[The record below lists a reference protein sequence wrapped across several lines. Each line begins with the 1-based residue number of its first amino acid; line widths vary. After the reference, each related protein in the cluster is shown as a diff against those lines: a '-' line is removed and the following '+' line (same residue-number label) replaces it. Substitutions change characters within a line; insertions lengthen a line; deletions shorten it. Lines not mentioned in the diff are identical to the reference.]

1 MKNRRRLMALLSFL
15 LVVQSPLSVLANTEY
30 PTYEEYRSGIA
41 LKGETAKTEADYT
54 VIEITSEEDL
64 FELAQSCQLDTWS
77 ADKYVSLNADIT
89 LQKYTDISIPSFAGI
104 FEGNGHTIS
113 GLRLTNQGSAVGLF
127 RYIQTDGIV
136 RSLHVEGK
144 VTPDGSQNMTG
155 GIAGINYGKI
165 ENCSF
170 SGQVSGDS
178 RVGGI
183 AGVNEETGEIRRCS
197 SDAVVV
203 GNHSVGGIVG
213 DNHGTLNNC
222 TNTGNVNTYT
232 TEISYN
238 LEDFTMDNLEDL
250 NSTDNVAAHTDS
262 GGIAGISDGKIYYC
276 TNSGTIGYSHVGY
289 NIGGIVGR
297 LHQGYLQN
305 CTNTGHVLGRKDV
318 GGIAGQMEPFLEI
331 QYLNDKLQELDAET
345 TYFLELLDDTY
356 QEIDRYGD
364 QALSLTKNITQ
375 SLRGVSGAAG
385 KLTTIANELW
395 YIYNNEL
402 TGLNQDLKALGNDW
416 AELEKPETPEIPE
429 IPENSELPDIPEAPG
444 DITLPDISVSDGD
457 AVKDFIEDYFND
469 DENDKRNDIVNDS
482 NVNIEIPDINE
493 DWQTQN
499 DMESY
504 LTALRKF
511 GQNTT
516 VHIENM
522 TQATGDRTK
531 VVNDNLTLMNQEMES
546 AGNSLEQ
553 LVNVLEQ
560 GGDQTS
566 SNMDALMAQAKVL
579 KNLIQEIRD
588 DLFRYEGITLE
599 DTSDEAA
606 STTVTDSLGAGED
619 AEENADFGTK
629 EDTEDEYYDTTSF
642 QQGKITLCMNKG
654 LVEADTNVG
663 GIVGQVAT
671 EYDFDPEDD
680 ITLTGTESFDVERTV
695 KAVIRDSRNLGEI
708 ISKKDCAGGIVGKA
722 DFGAVISCESYGD
735 ISSTGGSNVGGIA
748 GTSAYA
754 IRSCY
759 TMGTLSGKN
768 NVGGIAGRGSDI
780 FYSYAYNTLEIQG
793 ECAGAIAGSVEE
805 SGTLYGNCYVAGS
818 MGGVDGIGYSG
829 GATPLTYEEFCKR
842 EGVPEAFSNFT
853 ITFMADGKELAAYHC
868 GYGDSLSAE
877 QIPEI
882 PEKEGY
888 YAVWEEFDFDNI
900 KGNQVVEAVYE
911 RWITS
916 LASEEAD
923 KNGRAKVLV
932 EGTFLPGQVLSLT
945 ENNGEVSFCIENG
958 TGEAAEE
965 MQKGTDEY
973 RGAVEVR
980 VLCEDTDNAIVEIK
994 GENGFTK
1001 AETAVKGSYLLFSM
1015 DAPGTFRVTY
1025 AEKNSMII
1033 WYAAGGV
1040 VLAVLAAV
1048 LLLLRKRIAAR
1059 KAKKKSHVTK
1069 EHTEEVQQNKAEE

>member
-1 MKNRRRLMALLSFL
+1 MRNSRRLIALLSFL
-15 LVVQSPLSVLANTEY
+15 LMVQSPLSVLAGTAY
-30 PTYEEYRSGIA
+30 PTYEEYRGGTVSTGGTKKA
-41 LKGETAKTEADYT
+41 EADYT
-54 VIEITSEEDL
+54 VITIESEEDL

-77 ADKYVSLNADIT
+77 ADKYVSLNADII
-89 LQKYTDISIPSFAGI
+89 LQKYTDVSIPSFAGI

-113 GLRLTNQGSAVGLF
+113 GLCLTAEGSAVGLF
-127 RYIQTDGIV
+127 RYIQAGGVV
-136 RSLHVEGK
+136 RNLHVEGK
-144 VTPDGSQNMTG
+144 ITPDGSQNMIG
-155 GIAGINYGKI
+155 GIAGINYGEI
-165 ENCSF
+165 FNCSV
-170 SGQVSGDS
+170 SGKVSGDS
-178 RVGGI
+178 QIGGI

-213 DNHGTLNNC
+213 ENHGTLNHCN
-222 TNTGNVNTYT
+222 NTGNVNTYT
-232 TEISYN
+232 TEVSYN
-238 LEDFTMDNLEDL
+238 LEDFTMDNLEEL

-297 LHQGYLQN
+297 LHQGYVQN
-305 CTNTGHVLGRKDV
+305 CTNTGHILGRKDV

-331 QYLNDKLQELDAET
+331 QYLSDKLQELDNET
-345 TYFLELLDDTY
+345 AYFLELLETAY
-356 QEIDRYGD
+356 QEGSRYGD
-364 QALSLTKNITQ
+364 RALLLTKNISQ
-375 SLRGVSGAAG
+375 SLRGVSGAA
-385 KLTTIANELW
+385 KELTATANELW

-402 TGLNQDLKALGNDW
+402 TGMNQDLKALGNDW
-416 AELEKPETPEIPE
+416 AEVAKPELPEIPE
-429 IPENSELPDIPEAPG
+429 SPEIPETPG

-457 AVKDFIEDYFND
+457 AIQDFIEDSLND
-469 DENDKRNDIVNDS
+469 RDSGNDKQNDSKNDS
-482 NVNIEIPDINE
+482 NVSTQIPSINA
-493 DWQTQN
+493 DSQIKN

-504 LTALRKF
+504 LTALQKF
-511 GQNTT
+511 GQNTS

-522 TQATGDRTK
+522 TQAKGERTK
-531 VVNDNLTLMNQEMES
+531 AVNDNLALMNQEMES

-553 LVNVLEQ
+553 LVSVLEQ
-560 GGDQTS
+560 GADQTS
-566 SNMDALMAQAKVL
+566 SDMDALAAQAKVL
-579 KNLIQEIRD
+579 KNLMQEIRD

-606 STTVTDSLGAGED
+606 SDTEAVSPGAGED
-619 AEENADFGTK
+619 TEERTDEN
-629 EDTEDEYYDTTSF
+629 TEAVYYDTTSF

-671 EYDFDPEDD
+671 EYDFDPEED

-695 KAVIRDSRNLGEI
+695 KAVVRDSCNLGDV

-722 DFGAVISCESYGD
+722 EFGAVISCESYGD

-768 NVGGIAGRGSDI
+768 NVGGIAGKGSDI
-780 FYSYAYNTLEIQG
+780 FYSYAYNTLEAQG
-793 ECAGAIAGSVEE
+793 ECAGAIAGSVQE
-805 SGTLYGNCYVAGS
+805 SGTLYGNYYVAGS
-818 MGGVDGIGYSG
+818 TGGVDGIGYSG
-829 GATPLTYEEFCKR
+829 GATPLTYEEFRKGQ
-842 EGVPEAFSNFT
+842 GVPEAFSNFT
-853 ITFMADGKELAAYHC
+853 ITFVADGEELAVYHC

-888 YAVWEEFDFDNI
+888 YGVWQEFDSDNI
-900 KGNQVVEAVYE
+900 RGNQVVEAVYE
-911 RWITS
+911 RFLTS
-916 LASEEAD
+916 LASAETDE
-923 KNGRAKVLV
+923 NGRAKVLV
-932 EGTFLPGQVLSLT
+932 EGTFLPEQKLSLT
-945 ENNGEVSFCIENG
+945 EDNGEISFCIESN
-958 TGEAAEE
+958 TGKDEEAKQES
-965 MQKGTDEY
+965 TDEY

-980 VLCEDTDNAIVEIK
+980 VLCEDTENAIVEVK

-1015 DAPGTFRVTY
+1015 EEPGTFRVTY

-1033 WYAAGGV
+1033 WYVTGGIIL
-1040 VLAVLAAV
+1040 LALAAMF
-1048 LLLLRKRIAAR
+1048 LLFRKRIAAR
-1059 KAKKKSHVTK
+1059 KAKKTGGTTEQRKK
-1069 EHTEEVQQNKAEE
+1069 EEEHTNEEVQQNETEE